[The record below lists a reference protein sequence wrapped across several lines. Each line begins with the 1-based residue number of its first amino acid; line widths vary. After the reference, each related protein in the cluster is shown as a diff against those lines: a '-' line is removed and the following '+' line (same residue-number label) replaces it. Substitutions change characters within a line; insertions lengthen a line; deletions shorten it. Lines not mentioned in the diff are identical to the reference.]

1 MPAGRRGVVR
11 SESARSA
18 ILAATSALIERIGYD
33 RMTIEG
39 IATEA
44 GVGKQT
50 IYRWWPSKSAVV
62 AECLLEGVLL
72 PETFAPHDTG
82 DITADLT
89 EWLQRIYAFLRVPA
103 HEMMLRSLISASV
116 EQPEV
121 GDRLSQRLGASPEV
135 LTERLRIALDT
146 GQLKPGTSVRVV
158 CDMFVGTVISHL
170 LMRSVPT
177 AREAREFVQL
187 ILEGA
192 GARSTVDRGR

>member
-1 MPAGRRGVVR
+1 MANGRRGVVR
-11 SESARSA
+11 SESARAA
-18 ILAATSALIERIGYD
+18 ILAATSSLIERIGYD

-39 IATEA
+39 IAAEA

-62 AECLLEGVLL
+62 AECLVEGVLL

-82 DITADLT
+82 DIAADLT

-103 HEMMLRSLISASV
+103 HETMLRSLISASV

-121 GDRLSQRLGASPEV
+121 GDRLSQRLGASPEI
-135 LTERLRIALDT
+135 LTERLQGALDA
-146 GQLKPGTSVRVV
+146 GQLRTGTSVRVL
-158 CDMFVGTVISHL
+158 CDVFVGAVLAHL

-177 AREAREFVQL
+177 AKAARQFVDL
-187 ILEGA
+187 VLAGA
-192 GARSTVDRGR
+192 GSQQP